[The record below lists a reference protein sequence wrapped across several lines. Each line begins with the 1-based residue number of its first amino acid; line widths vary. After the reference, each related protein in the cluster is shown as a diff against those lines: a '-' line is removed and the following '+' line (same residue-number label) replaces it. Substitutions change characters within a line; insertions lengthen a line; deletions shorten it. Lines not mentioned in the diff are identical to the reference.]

1 MIYETVDFLARQLQQ
16 YFDGFEDDKKLK
28 PPATVL
34 TDNIWALD
42 DTAKS
47 KEDNSLVI
55 TMVNI
60 TEEATMKNI
69 PSYNMENGAVAYSN
83 PPVFINLF
91 LLFTA
96 KMQLYEQNLRYI
108 SHVIRF
114 FQGRSLFTNSV
125 FTDLSADNGNNQEL
139 RITVELQ
146 SLTLEQV
153 NYIWS
158 TLGGKQ
164 SPFVLYK
171 VRLIRLERD
180 SVKETRGVI
189 TDIRINT

>member
-16 YFDGFEDDKKLK
+16 YFDGFADDKKLN
-28 PPATVL
+28 PPAKVL
-34 TDNIWALD
+34 TDNIWALED
-42 DTAKS
+42 AAKS
-47 KEDNSLVI
+47 KEDNAVVI

-60 TEEATMKNI
+60 AEEATMKNN
-69 PSYNMENGAVAYSN
+69 PAYTTGNNTVAYSN

-108 SHVIRF
+108 SHVISY
-114 FQGRSLFTNSV
+114 FQGRSLFTTSV
-125 FTDLSADNGNNQEL
+125 FTDLTADDGNNQDL

-171 VRLIRLERD
+171 VRLLRIERD
-180 SVKETRGVI
+180 STRETRGVI

>member
-1 MIYETVDFLARQLQQ
+1 MIYETIDFLARQLQQ
-16 YFDGFEDDKKLK
+16 YFVGFEDDKKLT
-28 PPATVL
+28 PPAVVL
-34 TDNIWALD
+34 IDNVWALD

-47 KEDNSLVI
+47 KEDNAVVI
-55 TMVNI
+55 TLVNL
-60 TEEATMKNI
+60 TEEATMKNFAGWRKDPDSI
-69 PSYNMENGAVAYSN
+69 VYSN
-83 PPVFINLF
+83 PPVYINLF

-96 KMQLYEQNLRYI
+96 KMQLYEQSLRYI

-114 FQGRSLFTNSV
+114 FQGRPFFTSST
-125 FTDLSADNGNNQEL
+125 FTDLNADDGSNQDL
-139 RITVELQ
+139 RIAVELQ

-171 VRLIRLERD
+171 VRLLRLERE
-180 SVKETRGVI
+180 STRETRGVI